1 MQVPKYGY
9 LGTFYELNEIQ
20 IFQNPDLYTITMI
33 YSTLN
38 LLLINYIFVSY
49 VKISL
54 LSLY

>member
-1 MQVPKYGY
+1 MQVPKCGY
-9 LGTFYELNEIQ
+9 LGTSYELNKIQ

-38 LLLINYIFVSY
+38 LLIDYIFVSY

-54 LSLY
+54 Y